1 MVIDRS
7 KHNKFVA
14 KPTYQGTTTGT
25 QETTSGVTNIFVSG
39 GSGGGSS
46 LTTEQLDKLNSIE
59 YGAQVNQDAFSY
71 INLSTTDEENGNI
84 TSTQEARIPTDTANI
99 VINGSNS
106 IKVALDETRQI
117 DNKTVQSTGTNTS
130 TWSFSYNKVETEIPP
145 QTEDD
150 KTTIIVSY
158 PFIMTYISGDRVLTT
173 SFDTLSLYSRGKL
186 VKSYTQNQLQISGD
200 TKGINSIT
208 IDEEGLYF
216 DHVYFTITT
225 QVEGSQPVTTNVCVF
240 TVLVTVTGIYTLTGT
255 DSYWILDETH
265 DAIYTKYNVYS
276 LQEVSA
282 YGYDDGEVPKID
294 SLDDLTDVVITN
306 ATEGDILYYNG
317 TTWINRSGDEIGTLN
332 PDNIKAGTN
341 ISIEVNGK
349 IVTINNTYKLPIAS
363 NDTLGGIKVST
374 ANDPELQDPVFKTEE
389 DGTLDFTDTFK
400 DKLLFLFDLQDM
412 FEWDKS
418 ESATDESLWRI
429 KAKRS
434 LWSVGEVS
442 AYGRDEDSSAPQGIE
457 YLYLL
462 KDVNNGNGTTP
473 SQSGTLLMWNG
484 TTWQYVDK
492 DQVGLNKTELNQYL
506 TANGYLKSPINWSNI
521 NSTTLP
527 TTLAGYG
534 ITDAYT
540 KQQADDRY
548 VNITGDTMT
557 GNLTLPAALAS
568 NYIQIGDVRLI
579 YDADHHAI
587 YVKYKDDTQVA
598 NFYSEGEVSAYG
610 RDEDSQ
616 APQGAE
622 YLYQLKDVN
631 NGNSTVPSSTGTLL
645 MWNGSTWAYIDRDQV
660 GLNETEL
667 NTYLT
672 SNGYLKS
679 PISWS
684 NINSTT
690 LPKTLAG
697 YGITDAYT
705 KTEADGRYVNI
716 TGDTMTGN
724 LILPAA
730 LASDYVQI
738 GNARLMYDADHHAIY
753 VKYKDNT
760 QTANFYSE
768 GEVSAYG
775 IRDEETPFG
784 SQYLHELLDVNVDD
798 VVDKDM
804 LIYDADQ
811 ELWIT
816 IAMSEVR
823 PNLEEY
829 LTESEIRNEFYTK
842 TQSDGRYVT
851 IATNQIITGTKTFT
865 KPIKLNVVVANYNQ
879 EGIEYR
885 NSSTI
890 VGAIGAVHDS
900 DDIYY
905 MQLNPNGILDGV
917 GGLVIGDEL
926 GFNGHQV
933 YHSGNVTI
941 PSEPDLTKYVQK
953 HGDTMTGNL
962 IVTNGS
968 SRTTIGTAGYI
979 LLQGSSPYI
988 RIGDIYLRYDASNN
1002 AIYTQ
1007 HANTSRLANFYAQ
1020 GEVSAYGMDSGSEP
1034 TGAQY
1039 LHELLDVDIQNAA
1052 NNDMLI
1058 YNASSETWV
1067 TISMSDVRPDLSEYL
1082 TEGEAKQLFY
1092 DKQTID
1098 GRFVTITTDQI
1109 VSGTKTFT
1117 KPIKVNISI
1126 SNYNQQGL
1134 EYISSNSVI
1143 GYIGAVHDEDSIY
1156 YMQINPKGELDG
1168 IGGLVVGEELG
1179 FNGYQVY
1186 HSGNIVIP
1194 SEPDLS
1200 KYVQKHGDTMTG
1212 NLIVT
1217 GGSSSVTV
1225 GINGY
1230 IELQGSSPYLRIG
1243 NIYLRYDSINHA
1255 LYTQYTDN
1263 SQSANFYAQGEISA
1277 YGIGDSS
1284 DVGGVEYLYELLD
1297 VNNGDKQNPTGTD
1310 KLLMWDGDTWAYI
1323 DKNEV
1328 GLNERAIAEYL
1339 KDNHY
1344 VTTGTSSTSAGTS
1357 TRPIYINSEGVAT
1370 QINYTIGA
1378 NINSGITGRFAYYSS
1393 NTTIDDYSNTVGSA
1407 SRPMY
1412 LDQGVPTQCTYTF
1425 GNSSGNYAAIN
1436 NGTLNSNLNADL
1448 LDGYHYTS
1456 FPLKVG
1462 GNLYA
1467 STTRGDSIK
1476 LFSFTRGNEK
1486 GWIRFSISDSN
1497 NSTSGIYAK
1506 YIIGWSY
1513 TTTNP
1518 KSVFVQCIYSYRLN
1532 HSDKINLVSTGDA
1545 SYDVYY
1551 TPENYSSK
1559 TQYLVEGY
1567 SDAVSSINYTSSYA
1581 NLADLDIYTTSAFSY
1596 SLYSSFNGNLIGNA
1610 STATKWQTARTITLN
1625 GSVTGSVSIDGS
1637 QNVTITTTYT
1647 TSNITALDDRYVN
1660 ISGDTM
1666 TGTLTLSR
1674 VSGNWING
1682 KTTAPIKVTSTTETN
1697 QYYPYIHGADL
1708 AGNTW
1713 NLGLISEAST
1723 YGRVGFFGYY
1733 ADRTTNDRDWWFD
1746 IRTDNGQL
1754 RHSSTMQVSGLITA
1768 TSGLTTPQYLQVGNG
1783 RIYWD
1788 STNNA
1793 LYVKSSDGSSA
1804 INFYATGEVAA
1815 YGAGDTTSGS
1825 MDIDLMWDLLSRST
1839 DEQINKTHLTDALSG
1854 YATQTWV
1861 EDYVYNNIPEV
1872 TWSAITGKPSW
1883 LSSTVGSSNSP
1894 VYISNGI
1901 PVAITYDL
1909 NATVNSGTA
1918 NRLAYYSSTTA
1929 VDDYSST
1936 RGSGTKLWYLNQGVP
1951 TNSTSNV
1958 GGTNSPVYL
1967 SNGTLTAITYDLNT
1981 SVNSGTS
1988 GRLAYYN
1995 SSSYIDDYSSSI
2007 GSSTRLWYLNTG
2019 VPTNSSTTIGSSSDP
2034 VYLSNGYI
2042 TLCSQVNAYTLN
2054 DKTSNYYFT
2063 RFTRADIND
2072 NGTIDL
2078 NEYSDFGAFEIRTG
2092 EITIDNCPFSGYGI
2106 LLNYRDGNN
2115 YSKAQFAL
2123 SSDEQYWYRSQQ
2135 NSVGTINTT
2144 WYRLARTTDNG
2155 ATDTVYKSNYAD
2167 RWTTSRTIT
2176 LNGIITGSVSINGSS
2191 NVTISTSFSTKSAG
2205 SSNSPVYLNNGQF
2218 QPITYDLNA
2227 TVNSGSSGKL
2237 AYYSSSTI
2245 VDDYTSTIGSSTRL
2259 WYLNSG
2265 TPTNSSANVGSY
2277 TSPVYLNNGVI
2288 TECNIDDTYVNES
2301 GDTMTGA
2308 LNMNYAN
2315 YYTATDANYMN
2326 SNYGYINLSYRSG
2339 NRSNVILP
2347 VLTWSDT
2354 GYGSSNGAYATSYF
2368 IGSHRS
2374 STAEWGYL
2382 RLGMGVSPNDGSAVS
2397 VLSYIDIYA
2406 LAGRRGKVK
2415 IYGDLFVDGYIAA
2428 SSEVTAYSDANGSS
2442 GQPPVTVIDN
2452 LTSTST
2458 TAALSANMGRQLA
2471 NMILNLTNTL
2481 SSNYYNK
2488 TQVNDLI
2495 DKISGG
2501 DGYWSASGSGIKYEN
2516 VFIRSASA
2524 SAASTT
2530 NGSLFLNY
2538 ASSNPYYA
2546 LRHSGTVYYI
2556 QGYNTSVGTGL
2567 YIGSGSSNSM
2577 FIDASGN
2584 VAIPGTLS
2592 VNSGL
2597 ILSTSASASSLS
2609 TGFIMKSTSSNPM
2622 FIMKR
2627 TSTLGSMCLQISDN
2641 GYGGIGYRTNSADG
2655 YSAVS
2660 MYIYNDG
2667 HITTAGSVSTRSD
2680 ARLKTNI
2687 QQLQYKGYAI
2697 PKSYIINGQS
2707 QIGFIAQD
2715 VQELYPE
2722 LVTTYIDDDSG
2733 NEYLALNYSQYTAVL
2748 QAQLI
2753 NHEDEITQLKNRVQ
2767 ELENK
2772 LNQYESIN

>member
-7 KHNKFVA
+7 KHNKYVG
-14 KPTYQGTTTGT
+14 KPTYQQTSTSQSTPTAGNTT
-25 QETTSGVTNIFVSG
+25 VVYM
-39 GSGGGSS
+39 GGGSS
-46 LTTEQLDKLNSIE
+46 GGGGSLNTDQLNKLNSIE
-59 YGAQVNQDAFSY
+59 YGAQVNQNAYSY
-71 INLSTTDEENGNI
+71 LKLSTTDKEGI
-84 TSTQEARIPTDTANI
+84 TKTVAQEARVVTDTANI
-99 VINGSNS
+99 IINGTSGVTVDITSTHS
-106 IKVALDETRQI
+106 IDH
-117 DNKTVQSTGTNTS
+117 VQVTSIGTNTS
-130 TWSFSYNKVETEIPP
+130 VWEFSYSKVETEIPP
-145 QTEDD
+145 
-150 KTTIIVSY
+150 TTQEPEEGEGQQPSKPTIEVSY
-158 PFIMTYISGDRVLTT
+158 PLVMTWISGTRLRITD
-173 SFDTLSLYSRGKL
+173 FDHIVLYSKGEI
-186 VKSYTQNQLQISGD
+186 VNTYEQSQLAIANGSEGVD
-200 TKGINSIT
+200 SIT
-208 IDEEGLYF
+208 INQKDLYF
-216 DHVYFTITT
+216 DHVYFTITPT
-225 QVEGSQPVTTNVCVF
+225 PTTGQELVTTNVCIF
-240 TVLVTVTGIYTLTGT
+240 PVLVTVTGIYTISGEGQ
-255 DSYWILDETH
+255 YWLLDEEH
-265 DAIYTKYNVYS
+265 NAIYTKYNVYS
-276 LQEVSA
+276 MQEMSAYGYGQGTPGGAGGFLNDLEDVIITNVQKGDILQYNGTNWVNVDRDSVGNLKAENLKPGTNIKIEVNGEIITISNTYTLPVATSTTLGGIKVNIANDSTLGFPIFKIGSDGLFDITDQLKQRLAFLKDINDMFEWDKSASATDSTKWRIKAKRDLWSVGEVSA
-282 YGYDDGEVPKID
+282 YGYDDGTFPKID
-294 SLDDLTDVVITN
+294 SLDDLNDVVITS

-374 ANDPELQDPVFKTEE
+374 ANDPELQDPIFKTEE

-400 DKLLFLFDLQDM
+400 DKLLFLLDLQDM

-434 LWSVGEVS
+434 LWSVGEIS
-442 AYGRDEDSSAPQGIE
+442 AYGRDEDSSAPQGTE

-484 TTWQYVDK
+484 TTWQYVDR
-492 DQVGLNKTELNQYL
+492 DQVGLNETELNQYL

-540 KQQADDRY
+540 K
-548 VNITGDTMT
+548 
-557 GNLTLPAALAS
+557 
-568 NYIQIGDVRLI
+568 
-579 YDADHHAI
+579 
-587 YVKYKDDTQVA
+587 
-598 NFYSEGEVSAYG
+598 
-610 RDEDSQ
+610 
-616 APQGAE
+616 
-622 YLYQLKDVN
+622 
-631 NGNSTVPSSTGTLL
+631 
-645 MWNGSTWAYIDRDQV
+645 
-660 GLNETEL
+660 
-667 NTYLT
+667 
-672 SNGYLKS
+672 
-679 PISWS
+679 
-684 NINSTT
+684 
-690 LPKTLAG
+690 
-697 YGITDAYT
+697 
-705 KTEADGRYVNI
+705 TEADDRYVNI

-730 LASDYVQI
+730 LASNYIQI
-738 GNARLMYDADHHAIY
+738 GDARLMYDADHHAIY
-753 VKYKDNT
+753 VKYKDDT

-768 GEVSAYG
+768 GEISAYG

-784 SQYLHELLDVNVDD
+784 SQYLHELLDVNVDG

-829 LTESEIRNEFYTK
+829 LTEAEIRNEFYTK
-842 TQSDGRYVT
+842 TQSDDRYVT
-851 IATNQIITGTKTFT
+851 IATDQTITGIKKFN
-865 KPIKLNVVVANYNQ
+865 KPIKLSVVVADYNQ

-885 NSSTI
+885 NSNTI

-933 YHSGNVTI
+933 YHSGNITI

-979 LLQGSSPYI
+979 TLQGSSPYI

-1007 HANTSRLANFYAQ
+1007 HANTGRLANFYAQ

-1039 LHELLDVDIQNAA
+1039 LHELLDVDIQNAV

-1082 TEGEAKQLFY
+1082 TEEEAKQLFY

-1117 KPIKVNISI
+1117 KPIKVNIST

-1143 GYIGAVHDEDSIY
+1143 GCIGAVHDENSIY

-1186 HSGNIVIP
+1186 HSGNTVIP

-1243 NIYLRYDSINHA
+1243 NIYLRYDSTNHA

-1297 VNNGDKQNPTGTD
+1297 VNNGNKQNPTGTD

-1328 GLNERAIAEYL
+1328 GLNEQAIAEYL

-1378 NINSGITGRFAYYSS
+1378 NINSGVTGRFAYYSS

-1412 LDQGVPTQCTYTF
+1412 LNQGVPTQCTYTF
-1425 GNSSGNYAAIN
+1425 GNRSGNYAAIN

-1456 FPLKVG
+1456 FPLRVG
-1462 GNLYA
+1462 GDLNV
-1467 STTRGDSIK
+1467 SSTRGDSIK

-1486 GWIRFSISDSN
+1486 GWIRFSVSDSN
-1497 NSTSGIYAK
+1497 NSASGVYAK
-1506 YIIGWSY
+1506 YIIGWDY
-1513 TTTNP
+1513 TTSNP
-1518 KSVFVQCIYSYRLN
+1518 KSVFAQCIYSYRLN
-1532 HSDKINLVSTGDA
+1532 HSNKVNLVSTGDG

-1551 TPENYSSK
+1551 TPENYASK
-1559 TQYLVEGY
+1559 TQCLVEGY
-1567 SDAVSSINYTSSYA
+1567 AGTLSGINHTNSYA
-1581 NLADLDIYTTSAFSY
+1581 NLADLDIYTTSASSYPLYGSFS
-1596 SLYSSFNGNLIGNA
+1596 GNLIGNA

-1637 QNVTITTTYT
+1637 QNVTITTTYA

-1666 TGTLTLSR
+1666 TGTLTLSS

-1682 KTTAPIKVTSTTETN
+1682 KTNAPIKVASTTKAN

-1708 AGNTW
+1708 AGNVW

-1723 YGRVGFFGYY
+1723 CGRVGFFGYY

-1746 IRTDNGQL
+1746 IRIDNGQL

-1768 TSGLTTPQYLQVGNG
+1768 ISGLTTPQYLQVGNG

-1854 YATQTWV
+1854 YATQVWV
-1861 EDYVYNNIPEV
+1861 EDYVYNNIPEI

-1894 VYISNGI
+1894 VYISNGTPI
-1901 PVAITYDL
+1901 
-1909 NATVNSGTA
+1909 
-1918 NRLAYYSSTTA
+1918 
-1929 VDDYSST
+1929 
-1936 RGSGTKLWYLNQGVP
+1936 
-1951 TNSTSNV
+1951 
-1958 GGTNSPVYL
+1958 
-1967 SNGTLTAITYDLNT
+1967 AITYDLNT
-1981 SVNSGTS
+1981 SVNSGMS

-1995 SSSYIDDYSSSI
+1995 SNSYIDDYSSSI

-2019 VPTNSSTTIGSSSDP
+2019 VPTNSSTTVGSSSDP

-2063 RFTRADIND
+2063 RFTRADISD

-2078 NEYSDFGAFEIRTG
+2078 NEYSDFGAFEIRTA
-2092 EITIDNCPFSGYGI
+2092 EISIDNCPFSGYGI
-2106 LLNYRDGNN
+2106 LLNYRDGNS

-2123 SSDEQYWYRSQQ
+2123 SSGEQYWYRSQQ
-2135 NSVGTINTT
+2135 NSTSTINTT

-2155 ATDTVYKSNYAD
+2155 ATDTVYRSNQAD

-2191 NVTISTSFSTKSAG
+2191 NVTISTSFSTRSVG
-2205 SSNSPVYLNNGQF
+2205 SSNSPIYLNNGQF

-2227 TVNSGSSGKL
+2227 TVNSGSSDKL
-2237 AYYSSSTI
+2237 AYYSSSTT
-2245 VDDYTSTIGSSTRL
+2245 VDDYTSTIGSSTKL

-2265 TPTNSSANVGSY
+2265 IPTDSNANVGSY
-2277 TSPVYLNNGVI
+2277 TSPVYLSNGVI
-2288 TECNIDDTYVNES
+2288 TACNIDDTYVNES

-2308 LNMNYAN
+2308 LVMDYAN
-2315 YYTATDANYMN
+2315 SYDATDANYMRGTNGFIYVPYKSGNN
-2326 SNYGYINLSYRSG
+2326 SNSVQPI
-2339 NRSNVILP
+2339 
-2347 VLTWSDT
+2347 LTWSNT
-2354 GYGSSNGAYATSYF
+2354 GAESSYATSYF

-2382 RLGMGVSPNDGSAVS
+2382 RLGMGVSPNDTGTAS

-2406 LAGRRGKVK
+2406 LAGKRGKVK

-2428 SSEVTAYSDANGSS
+2428 SSEVTAYSDADGGSGS
-2442 GQPPVTVIDN
+2442 PGSVTVIND

-2458 TAALSANMGRQLA
+2458 TAALSANMGRQLNENIQGVYA
-2471 NMILNLTNTL
+2471 TVQYLATTL
-2481 SSNYYNK
+2481 QSNYYTK
-2488 TQVNDLI
+2488 SEVNDLL
-2495 DKISGG
+2495 DELSSSSSGL
-2501 DGYWSASGSGIKYEN
+2501 WSTITNGIRYNN
-2516 VFIRSASA
+2516 VFITTSSVTG
-2524 SAASTT
+2524 SYTT
-2530 NGSLFLNY
+2530 NGSLYMLSN
-2538 ASSNPYYA
+2538 SSNPYYA
-2546 LRHSGTVYYI
+2546 LRYNGLNYYF
-2556 QGYNTSVGTGL
+2556 QAVNGGLGAGL
-2567 YIGSGSSNSM
+2567 YIGPTQSTTSM
-2577 FIDASGN
+2577 YIDSSGN
-2584 VAIPGTLS
+2584 VTMPYDLTINGGIKFNKSHFYSLTDANILDERNAYIRTSYSPVSSSNRPSSNTC
-2592 VNSGL
+2592 VNPFIVWGDCSTTGYATAYSISSIRRDTTSFGVMRL
-2597 ILSTSASASSLS
+2597 AVGQSRYDSSTSLLGYIDIRQGYVYVLGDIQLTGQVFANQSSD
-2609 TGFIMKSTSSNPM
+2609 I
-2622 FIMKR
+2622 
-2627 TSTLGSMCLQISDN
+2627 
-2641 GYGGIGYRTNSADG
+2641 
-2655 YSAVS
+2655 
-2660 MYIYNDG
+2660 
-2667 HITTAGSVSTRSD
+2667 
-2680 ARLKTNI
+2680 RLKKNI
-2687 QQLQYKGYAI
+2687 QKIDGLDLIRKLQAYEFDWNDTALSLRSVKNKHDY
-2697 PKSYIINGQS
+2697 
-2707 QIGFIAQD
+2707 GFIAQEIEQIFPEAVVHNMYNKD
-2715 VQELYPE
+2715 YLGIDYNKLIPFGFQAVKEIDEEL
-2722 LVTTYIDDDSG
+2722 TC
-2733 NEYLALNYSQYTAVL
+2733 
-2748 QAQLI
+2748 
-2753 NHEDEITQLKNRVQ
+2753 LKNRVQ
-2767 ELENK
+2767 VLEDK
-2772 LNQYESIN
+2772 LSQYESIN